1 VGSNSLDAW
10 WERVAAR
17 IRRPI
22 GRQILLRDGHVRELE
37 RLGRSCRNG
46 SGGGPRV
53 LVVALR
59 NWTTHTAY
67 ESVIAQGL
75 RLRGAK
81 VALVTCG
88 GGQPLCELGWSRRL
102 YPLPCD
108 RCAWFTDRVAAAA
121 RLQTFRLADQFAW
134 AGDGRRAPESPDALG
149 PTTIDPREA
158 ADISVPWVLRT
169 PEIEAA
175 PEGLAAAND
184 LAVSAAAVEGVAR
197 RILQEFSPEV
207 VFLVNGLFAA
217 ERVFRSV
224 AAEQGIRVATY
235 EIAPRGNALVFSQ
248 GEPAPLYDTS
258 VAWEAVRDQPLSS
271 PQRKAIDL
279 LLVERAK
286 GVGAHE
292 RYFDSTVDEAEAV
305 RTRLM
310 IRPESR
316 IVTLYTNLAWDSAVL
331 HRDLAYDSMNIWI
344 NAVVEAVSRRPHM
357 TLIVRIHPAEHSW
370 GTRQPVLE
378 ALHRASLPENVR
390 IVGAADAIN
399 SYTLLELSDVVL
411 TYASTIGLE
420 AAVSGHPVVVA
431 AKTHYRDCGFTI
443 DISSHDEL
451 ERCLDTAVAPSPE
464 QVELAR
470 RYAFTFFFRCMVPFP
485 AVNTVEGHATQV
497 PDDGGQLLPGKD
509 PYLDFVCERIL
520 KGGDFVLPDSLALSD
535 VST

>member
-207 VFLVNGLFAA
+207 KGSEL
-217 ERVFRSV
+217 RPTRSHR
-224 AAEQGIRVATY
+224 EETRS
-235 EIAPRGNALVFSQ
+235 FS
-248 GEPAPLYDTS
+248 
-258 VAWEAVRDQPLSS
+258 R
-271 PQRKAIDL
+271 
-279 LLVERAK
+279 RA
-286 GVGAHE
+286 
-292 RYFDSTVDEAEAV
+292 
-305 RTRLM
+305 
-310 IRPESR
+310 
-316 IVTLYTNLAWDSAVL
+316 
-331 HRDLAYDSMNIWI
+331 
-344 NAVVEAVSRRPHM
+344 SRRPCM
-357 TLIVRIHPAEHSW
+357 TPPSRGRRS
-370 GTRQPVLE
+370 GTNRS
-378 ALHRASLPENVR
+378 AHRRERP
-390 IVGAADAIN
+390 
-399 SYTLLELSDVVL
+399 
-411 TYASTIGLE
+411 STF
-420 AAVSGHPVVVA
+420 
-431 AKTHYRDCGFTI
+431 CW
-443 DISSHDEL
+443 
-451 ERCLDTAVAPSPE
+451 
-464 QVELAR
+464 
-470 RYAFTFFFRCMVPFP
+470 
-485 AVNTVEGHATQV
+485 
-497 PDDGGQLLPGKD
+497 
-509 PYLDFVCERIL
+509 
-520 KGGDFVLPDSLALSD
+520 
-535 VST
+535 